1 MAKRRKANRDE
12 VMMIPFL
19 DILCALIGVLILII
33 VVLCVAQTRQSNGR
47 TPEEESLARKFAEL
61 TQMLKTAEQESAPL
75 KTRLAELTATQAE
88 ARAREARLTELRKHL
103 EMSGAEAKTN
113 KEQATVLQ
121 KQVENQVSQIE
132 AIIRQVTPMAKEIE
146 ALKKELELRKKKPD
160 DKPLPVLVQPSGSG
174 FGGNR
179 KLFFVETS
187 NAAITVRKGRT
198 EKQNVGQDSVMSDG
212 NYNQFLNQVKATP
225 NAMLIF
231 LVRADGWASYNAAAG
246 WAENHYGLV
255 TGKLPI
261 PGAGEVDLRLFE
273 K

>member
-113 KEQATVLQ
+113 KEQATALQ

-160 DKPLPVLVQPSGSG
+160 GKPLPVLVKPSGSG

-187 NAAITVRKGRT
+187 NAAIAVRKGRT

-261 PGAGEVDLRLFE
+261 PGAGEVDLSLFE

>member
-61 TQMLKTAEQESAPL
+61 TQMLKTAEKESAPM

-132 AIIRQVTPMAKEIE
+132 SITRQVPPLAKEIE
-146 ALKKELELRKKKPD
+146 ALKKEVELRKKNPTT
-160 DKPLPVLVQPSGSG
+160 SCCRCS
-174 FGGNR
+174 FNR
-179 KLFFVETS
+179 REAASAATASCFLSRPRTPRSPCAKVARKSKTS
-187 NAAITVRKGRT
+187 DRT
-198 EKQNVGQDSVMSDG
+198 
-212 NYNQFLNQVKATP
+212 A
-225 NAMLIF
+225 
-231 LVRADGWASYNAAAG
+231 
-246 WAENHYGLV
+246 
-255 TGKLPI
+255 
-261 PGAGEVDLRLFE
+261 
-273 K
+273 